1 MHTTKA
7 FKNGD
12 SQAVEIPDELAFKQ
26 TNIDLEIERVGEEL
40 RIRPVKKS
48 LADALKIFAKFS
60 PDFMVEGRGPQEQ
73 RERKKL

>member
-1 MHTTKA
+1 MRTTKA

-48 LADALKIFAKFS
+48 LAGALKIFAKFS
-60 PDFMVEGRGPQEQ
+60 PDFMVEGRGPQV
-73 RERKKL
+73 K